1 MLKKQKKKKIEVVLD
16 LVELSSVSLGTGPGK
31 RGRTFIHATYNMPK
45 ICQRYAQ
52 DIPEI
57 CQRYAKDMT
66 TICQRYVN
74 DMVNQYIAKF
84 ILKICQIYA
93 KCMPNICQRYAKYM
107 PKKCQIYVNNMFMD
121 ILTPKFLF

>member
-1 MLKKQKKKKIEVVLD
+1 
-16 LVELSSVSLGTGPGK
+16 
-31 RGRTFIHATYNMPK
+31 
-45 ICQRYAQ
+45 
-52 DIPEI
+52 
-57 CQRYAKDMT
+57 MT

-107 PKKCQIYVNNMFMD
+107 PKICQIYVNNMYMD